1 MRVRVFAATCAALL
15 LLSAGSPAAEP
26 KKYGEGVS
34 VQAVTPI
41 ASVIQKPADFAGK
54 TIRVEGT
61 VTSVCEHE
69 GCWMALKPEGGPESP
84 TLLIKVEDG
93 VIIFPVTA
101 KGRKAAAQGVVE
113 KAGES
118 WRIKA
123 TGALVY

>member
-1 MRVRVFAATCAALL
+1 MLMRLLLTSGCVALL
-15 LLSAGSPAAEP
+15 LAAVSAAEP

-41 ASVIQKPADFAGK
+41 AAVIQKPADFAGK

-69 GCWMALKPEGGPESP
+69 GCWMALKPEGGPDSP
-84 TLLIKVEDG
+84 TLLIKVDDG
-93 VIIFPVTA
+93 VIVFPVTTRG
-101 KGRKAAAQGVVE
+101 KKAAAQGVVE
-113 KAGES
+113 KAGEN